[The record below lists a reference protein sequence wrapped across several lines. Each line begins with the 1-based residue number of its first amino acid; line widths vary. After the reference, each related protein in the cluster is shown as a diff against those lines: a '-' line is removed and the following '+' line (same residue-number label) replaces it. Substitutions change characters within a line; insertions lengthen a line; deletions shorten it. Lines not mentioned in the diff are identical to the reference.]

1 MQVIEETGLAKKPTT
16 MRSGIVM
23 VAGCAVGA
31 GMFSLPTVSAGMW
44 FGWSVG
50 CMLISWFCM
59 YHISL
64 MILEV
69 NLNFKEGESFDTL
82 ITATLGK
89 GWNILNGLLF
99 AFILYILD
107 YAYISAGGSIITH
120 TLESSFGFA
129 VPQMV
134 TGVMFAVV
142 LALVVWL
149 STKTVD
155 RMVTILFSGMIIA
168 FLMTLLE
175 LAPAIEFGN
184 LFKSDSPDSLDSQVP
199 YWYFLFAALPFYLT
213 SFGFHSLI
221 PSLVKY
227 YGKKPNLIGRSVLI
241 GSLACFTI
249 YLLWLIGAM
258 GSLNRQAFLS
268 IAAEGG
274 NVGVLVAAIN
284 QVITAERLSILLNLF
299 TNMAIVSSF
308 LGVSLGLF
316 DFIADK
322 FSFDDSASGRMK
334 AALIT
339 FVPPTIGGV
348 FFPDGFIYAIG
359 FAGLAL
365 AFNALVIP
373 PLMLRSNRKKFGLS
387 NYQVWGGSALI
398 YFIIAMGLIYA
409 CCHIF
414 MMLELLPVFGN
425 SSSH

>member
-1 MQVIEETGLAKKPTT
+1 MQGINETGLVKKPTT
-16 MRSGIVM
+16 MLSGIVM

-44 FGWSVG
+44 FGWSIV
-50 CMLISWFCM
+50 CMLLSWFCM

-69 NLNFKEGESFDTL
+69 NLNFEEGESFDTL

-89 GWNILNGLLF
+89 GWNVFNGLLF
-99 AFILYILD
+99 AFVLYILD

-120 TLESSFGFA
+120 TLASNFDFI

-134 TGVMFAVV
+134 TGVIFALV
-142 LALVVWL
+142 LAFVVWL
-149 STKTVD
+149 STKAVD
-155 RMVTILFSGMIIA
+155 RMVTVLFAGMMIA
-168 FLMTLLE
+168 FVMTLLE
-175 LAPAIEFGN
+175 LTPAIEIDS
-184 LFKSDSPDSLDSQVP
+184 LLTSDSSDSQVP
-199 YWYFLFAALPFYLT
+199 YWYFVFAALPFYLT

-227 YGKKPNLIGRSVLI
+227 YGKKPKLISKSVLI
-241 GSLACFTI
+241 GSLACFMI
-249 YLLWLIGAM
+249 YLVWLIGSM

-268 IAAEGG
+268 IVAEGG
-274 NVGVLVAAIN
+274 NVGVLVETIN
-284 QVITAERLSILLNLF
+284 RVITAESLSILFNLF

-322 FSFDDSASGRMK
+322 FKFDDTYAGRLK

-373 PLMLRSNRKKFGLS
+373 PLMLRSSRKKFGLS
-387 NYQVWGGSALI
+387 EYQVWGGNGLI
-398 YFIIAMGLIYA
+398 YFIVSMGLVYA

-414 MMLELLPVFGN
+414 MMLDLLPVFGK
-425 SSSH
+425 